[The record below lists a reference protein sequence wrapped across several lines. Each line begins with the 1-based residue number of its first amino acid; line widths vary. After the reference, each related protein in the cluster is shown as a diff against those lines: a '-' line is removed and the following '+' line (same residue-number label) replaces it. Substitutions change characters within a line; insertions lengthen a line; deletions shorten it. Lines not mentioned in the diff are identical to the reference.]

1 MSIPWW
7 VYLIGVLM
15 VGFGVAIHLAPVF
28 LAKLE
33 EQDRLRREAMAT
45 KTKRDED
52 GGGE

>member
-15 VGFGVAIHLAPVF
+15 VGFGVAIHFAPTF

-33 EQDRLRREAMAT
+33 EQDRLRREAAEA
-45 KTKRDED
+45 KHDENV
-52 GGGE
+52 GGE